1 MYSNTTPSHAVP
13 PDDVREC
20 RGHAPDIAGPD
31 GPVVLSGARVWPL
44 PLTVNIN
51 VSKYSI
57 SNPVRGDPER
67 DAARQSRWPLD
78 LILVSTRPWMD
89 QSCCCEIK
97 KFTNHWGIKLNDVL
111 VPAPPKREGTGL
123 KEWDESLLAL
133 GITVHGST
141 DAARV
146 RSALSQACAAGASL
160 RVLGTLLD
168 ILRFIPCKPG
178 KVSFAGDTKAVSVKE
193 LVSRPCAW
201 DGDHVDW
208 CPGGFSGSNTHG
220 HFQNA
225 DWC

>member
-1 MYSNTTPSHAVP
+1 M
-13 PDDVREC
+13 
-20 RGHAPDIAGPD
+20 APRLNPGLDKALDGSELLLRDQEVHQPLGDQAQRRAGT
-31 GPVVLSGARVWPL
+31 GPTESVFFCFFL
-44 PLTVNIN
+44 
-51 VSKYSI
+51 
-57 SNPVRGDPER
+57 
-67 DAARQSRWPLD
+67 
-78 LILVSTRPWMD
+78 
-89 QSCCCEIK
+89 
-97 KFTNHWGIKLNDVL
+97 
-111 VPAPPKREGTGL
+111 REGTGL

>member
-1 MYSNTTPSHAVP
+1 MTSWRISFPPISSHFLPFSSSYFV
-13 PDDVREC
+13 C
-20 RGHAPDIAGPD
+20 WRGGCQAKTAKATG
-31 GPVVLSGARVWPL
+31 
-44 PLTVNIN
+44 
-51 VSKYSI
+51 
-57 SNPVRGDPER
+57 
-67 DAARQSRWPLD
+67 
-78 LILVSTRPWMD
+78 
-89 QSCCCEIK
+89 
-97 KFTNHWGIKLNDVL
+97 KLNDVL